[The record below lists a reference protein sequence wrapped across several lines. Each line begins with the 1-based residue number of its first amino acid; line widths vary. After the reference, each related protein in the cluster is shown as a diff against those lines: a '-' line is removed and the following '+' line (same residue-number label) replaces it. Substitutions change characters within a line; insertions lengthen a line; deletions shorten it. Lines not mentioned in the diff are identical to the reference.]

1 MKHFQILIAVSAGAL
16 FLSACSETTPSD
28 TASLTPAAGV
38 SSSERAGAGQF
49 DATGRIACAQVT
61 GQPTGQCEFGVA
73 REGNG
78 NATVIVTMLDGR
90 KRAIFFQ
97 NGAPVG
103 ADTSQADGYGEFSA
117 TKESD
122 LNFIRVGDERYEIP
136 DAVVFGG

>member
-1 MKHFQILIAVSAGAL
+1 M
-16 FLSACSETTPSD
+16 
-28 TASLTPAAGV
+28 
-38 SSSERAGAGQF
+38 
-49 DATGRIACAQVT
+49 
-61 GQPTGQCEFGVA
+61 GQCDFGVA

-90 KRAIFFQ
+90 TRAIFFQ

-122 LNFIRVGDERYEIP
+122 LNLIRVGDERYEIP